1 MEDKLKKDFEK
12 IWLQTSNR
20 IRAYMFCSCGNWTE
34 ADDLL
39 QDCYLR
45 AFQRWG
51 QFNGTGSRQAWIFA
65 IARNICIDH
74 FRGLRKQTTVVNNE
88 IFTEP
93 GITEDR
99 NEKMESIWN
108 IINSTADEYQEVIY
122 LRFAADLDYKE
133 IAESLK
139 IPIGTVR
146 SRLHRGLKVVKEK
159 LQEHKNGT

>member
-1 MEDKLKKDFEK
+1 MEGKLKKDFEK
-12 IWLQTSNR
+12 TWLQTSNR
-20 IRAYMFCSCGNWTE
+20 MRAYMYCACGSWTE

-39 QDCYLR
+39 QDCYLH
-45 AFQRWG
+45 AFQRWD
-51 QFNGTGSRQAWIFA
+51 QFNGSGSRQAWIFS
-65 IARNICIDH
+65 IARNVCIDF
-74 FRGLRKQTTVVNNE
+74 FRGRRKQTTTINNK
-88 IFTEP
+88 IFTEA

-99 NEKMESIWN
+99 DEEMESIWN
-108 IINSTADEYQEVIY
+108 IINSTADEYREVIY
-122 LRFAADLDYKE
+122 LRFAAELDYKE